1 MSDMD
6 RNTYADGLVDAYAYI
21 KYIPQ
26 LPPTIRKT
34 MFANADTIE
43 EVLRYYS
50 INDIMAK
57 IKEYIRWDIK
67 DEKEIKKNGIC
78 KFRQNERK

>member
-1 MSDMD
+1 MD
-6 RNTYADGLVDAYAYI
+6 KTYEDGLVDAYTYI

-26 LPPTIRKT
+26 LPSTIRKT
-34 MFANADTIE
+34 MFANADSIE

-67 DEKEIKKNGIC
+67 DEKEIRRNGKLQTRSDEC
-78 KFRQNERK
+78 K